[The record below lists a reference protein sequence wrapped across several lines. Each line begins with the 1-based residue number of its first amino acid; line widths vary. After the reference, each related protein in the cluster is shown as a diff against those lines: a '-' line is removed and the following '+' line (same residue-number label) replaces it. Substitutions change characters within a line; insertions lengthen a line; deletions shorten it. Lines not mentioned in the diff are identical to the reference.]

1 MEKLKERYIN
11 ENTGIEYVL
20 KGDYYV
26 PNLVLTGTEKDI
38 TLSKYGRMR
47 ARFLR
52 ENQKAEYTI
61 LLMENK
67 LQEHLLDVD
76 KTANDRLNLI
86 IRTWPTTQSK
96 IVGEVP
102 QNLVVFTIKQLAERE
117 NVTEELKATNQMEWV
132 KCMNNIKN
140 CAEEIV
146 LKELIYI

>member
-38 TLSKYGRMR
+38 TLGKYGRMR

-52 ENQKAEYTI
+52 ENKNAEYTI

-67 LQEHLLDVD
+67 LQEHLLEVD
-76 KTANDRLNLI
+76 ETANVRLNLI
-86 IRTWPTTQSK
+86 
-96 IVGEVP
+96 
-102 QNLVVFTIKQLAERE
+102 IKQLAERE

-140 CAEEIV
+140 CAEEII

>member
-38 TLSKYGRMR
+38 ILGKYGRMR

-52 ENQKAEYTI
+52 ENKKAEYTI
-61 LLMENK
+61 LLIENK
-67 LQEHLLDVD
+67 LQEHLLEVD
-76 KTANDRLNLI
+76 ETANTRLNLI
-86 IRTWPTTQSK
+86 
-96 IVGEVP
+96 
-102 QNLVVFTIKQLAERE
+102 IKQLAERE

-140 CAEEIV
+140 CAEEIIF
-146 LKELIYI
+146 KELIYV

>member
-26 PNLVLTGTEKDI
+26 PNLILTGTEKDI
-38 TLSKYGRMR
+38 TLGKYGRMR

-52 ENQKAEYTI
+52 ENKKAEYTI
-61 LLMENK
+61 LLIENK
-67 LQEHLLDVD
+67 LQEHLLEVD
-76 KTANDRLNLI
+76 ETANTRLNLI
-86 IRTWPTTQSK
+86 
-96 IVGEVP
+96 
-102 QNLVVFTIKQLAERE
+102 IKQLAERE

-140 CAEEIV
+140 CAEEIIF
-146 LKELIYI
+146 KELIYV

>member
-11 ENTGIEYVL
+11 EKTGIEYVL

-26 PNLVLTGTEKDI
+26 PNLVLTDTEKDI
-38 TLSKYGRMR
+38 TLGKYGRMR

-52 ENQKAEYTI
+52 ENKKAEYTI

-76 KTANDRLNLI
+76 ETANTRLNLI
-86 IRTWPTTQSK
+86 
-96 IVGEVP
+96 
-102 QNLVVFTIKQLAERE
+102 IKQLAERE

-132 KCMNNIKN
+132 KYMNNIKN
-140 CAEEIV
+140 RAKEIIFR
-146 LKELIYI
+146 ELIYV